1 MILGLS
7 TATFTTLHVVLSL
20 IGIASGIIVLLGML
34 GAKRLEGWTAL
45 FLATTTL
52 TSLTGFLFPH
62 DRLLPSHYV
71 GIVSLAALAVAML
84 ARYACRLQG
93 AWRWIFVVSA
103 AAGLY
108 FNCFVAVVQAFQKLS
123 FLERLAPTQSEAP
136 FLLAQSALVAI
147 LIVLAILAIV
157 RFRPAAADRAARA

>member
-7 TATFTTLHVVLSL
+7 TATFTNLHVVLSL

-34 GAKRLEGWTAL
+34 VAKRLDGWTAL

-71 GIVSLAALAVAML
+71 GIVSLVALAVAML
-84 ARYACRLQG
+84 ARYAYRLHG

-103 AAGLY
+103 VAGLY
-108 FNCFVAVVQAFQKLS
+108 FNCFVAVVQAFQKLPL
-123 FLERLAPTQSEAP
+123 LERLAPTQSEAP
-136 FLLAQSALVAI
+136 FLLAQSAVAAI
-147 LIVLAILAIV
+147 LILLAILAIV
-157 RFRPAAADRAARA
+157 RFRPAAADEAAQA